1 MAHERATGE
10 VSPGGEE
17 NLILSWKNGGFYS
30 VVVGSLAKLPG
41 LHSLTVDF
49 T

>member
-17 NLILSWKNGGFYS
+17 NLIVSWKKGCFYS
-30 VVVGSLAKLPG
+30 VVVGSSAKLPG
-41 LHSLTVDF
+41 LHSLTDDF